1 MKKNPWVLSL
11 LVLGI
16 IFGSILECGAQEAKK
31 GACFD
36 VDGTV
41 WMHSTDAAKRS
52 FLLGVESALVLE
64 YHIRTKH
71 SEEPSKFVKRWV
83 EGLKDMSWQQISDK
97 IDAYYKAHP
106 DKMERNVF
114 DVIGKEIIAPKAQG

>member
-52 FLLGVESALVLE
+52 FLLGVKNKIILNS
-64 YHIRTKH
+64 HIRTIL
-71 SEEPSKFVKRWV
+71 SR
-83 EGLKDMSWQQISDK
+83 
-97 IDAYYKAHP
+97 A
-106 DKMERNVF
+106 
-114 DVIGKEIIAPKAQG
+114 